1 MVTLS
6 SCLIWQIISFILPPN
21 EYDCVHAWTMLG
33 NGPAIDLQ
41 KMPILAKKIIFSD
54 GAHSDIGGYVNKQN
68 CCIWAIGNPYINDAL
83 KTSHCL
89 VRILVHRHNWAIFLR
104 KWARIGR
111 YSQWRSLSGHVEQN
125 FVHKNWRERYW
136 QHLVSTRRRYVPH
149 SRSYTRCFAPCFWKS
164 NYQPQSWCRLAIS
177 ELRFYTVELLFVGC
191 HQR

>member
-111 YSQWRSLSGHVEQN
+111 YSQWRSLSGHVERS
-125 FVHKNWRERYW
+125 FVHKNWRGRYGNIW
-136 QHLVSTRRRYVPH
+136 FQQDDTTCHTAEATLNVLRPVFENRIISRKADVVWPRRSSDLTPLDY
-149 SRSYTRCFAPCFWKS
+149 Y
-164 NYQPQSWCRLAIS
+164 
-177 ELRFYTVELLFVGC
+177 
-191 HQR
+191 